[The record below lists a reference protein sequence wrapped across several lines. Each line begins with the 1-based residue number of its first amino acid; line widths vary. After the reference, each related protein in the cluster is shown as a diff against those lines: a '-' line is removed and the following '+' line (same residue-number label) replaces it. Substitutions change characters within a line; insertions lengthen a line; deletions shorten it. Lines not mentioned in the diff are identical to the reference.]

1 MFYLFG
7 KNWIDSYVHVH
18 FRRSNLLTIVQRL
31 KKYLPSLFLSNKL
44 LSKYEIYISSLEKSQ
59 SKRVY
64 IEANVNVISFSKELV
79 TRHESFK
86 TQNLQTETEFSWWH
100 KAVDIKLRWHLGN
113 LLIHVWKTMIPFWTK
128 VIKFHI
134 QFKPWE
140 NEFTIESICF

>member
-31 KKYLPSLFLSNKL
+31 KKYIYHLYFYRINSYRNMKCTFLRR
-44 LSKYEIYISSLEKSQ
+44 
-59 SKRVY
+59 KRVY